1 MCCCFC
7 VILNKKKCTRCRPRG
22 YKFENLNSFSVPYFP
37 ADATHCPRR
46 FWLDFALFRK
56 KLEWKYWSLGCCVQ
70 VVVYILISTKNHLQ
84 ESRIEKYAGNWCF
97 ECTIESSKLMIIF
110 CVAAAWLVIIL
121 NFNTTRQFTSHLQ
134 YCNHQNTHA
143 FFVRKA
149 TWIKKLIFG
158 MIRQAGI
165 WYTQISSK
173 NCLHAVTTLSFY
185 SSTHCPRR
193 FWLAVFFEKQSYKKT
208 DK

>member
-1 MCCCFC
+1 MFG
-7 VILNKKKCTRCRPRG
+7 VH
-22 YKFENLNSFSVPYFP
+22 
-37 ADATHCPRR
+37 D
-46 FWLDFALFRK
+46 
-56 KLEWKYWSLGCCVQ
+56 
-70 VVVYILISTKNHLQ
+70 
-84 ESRIEKYAGNWCF
+84 RIFQTEDY
-97 ECTIESSKLMIIF
+97 F
-110 CVAAAWLVIIL
+110 CVAAAWLVRISTQQYSSRRI
-121 NFNTTRQFTSHLQ
+121 HLQ

-165 WYTQISSK
+165 WNTQISSK
-173 NCLHAVTTLSFY
+173 NCLHAVTTLSFD

-208 DK
+208 DKWDDSYRLRPYPLMLHLRLTKSTQISFKNRRIFLRNRRIFKKSLLWHSSK